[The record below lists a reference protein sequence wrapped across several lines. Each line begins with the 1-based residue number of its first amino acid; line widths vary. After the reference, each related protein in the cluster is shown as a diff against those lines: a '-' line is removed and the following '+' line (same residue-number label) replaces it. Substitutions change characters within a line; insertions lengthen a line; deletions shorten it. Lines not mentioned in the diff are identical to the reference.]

1 MVFLPAERFII
12 AILGTLVLLDVSLL
26 WWKSVGIDV
35 VGYASMAGCGLF
47 AMGLGQ
53 FYRTIRRNDRIAAT
67 TTAAGLF
74 ILFTI
79 VGSIFNY
86 LLLPVYFTPID
97 DRLMQLDRM
106 FGYSWPDLVAWTAR
120 HPTIGLGLHAV
131 YMSSLSQLLVVIF
144 ALGFTGRIWALHHF
158 LMTGVIG
165 ALLAIVIWFFAPS
178 IGPSAFQQLPQGVL
192 AAMPLAVDN
201 HYGAELS
208 RLLHEGPIYLTPR
221 NVLGLIA
228 FPSFHM
234 VMACMSVCFLAR
246 ARFLFLPTLALNAA
260 MMPAILVHGGH
271 HLVDLIGGAATFAIA
286 YALAARVLNEGA
298 QDAARDGAGARRP

>member
-1 MVFLPAERFII
+1 MVFLPAERFIVTI
-12 AILGTLVLLDVSLL
+12 ISVLASLDVVLLSWKGVGFDVA
-26 WWKSVGIDV
+26 
-35 VGYASMAGCGLF
+35 GYASMVGCGVF
-47 AMGLGQ
+47 AIGLGQ
-53 FYRTIRRNDRIAAT
+53 FYRTVRRNDRIAAT

-86 LLLPVYFTPID
+86 LLLPVYFNPID
-97 DRLMQLDRM
+97 ERLMQLDQV

-120 HPTIGLGLHAV
+120 RPTIGLGLHVV
-131 YMSSLSQLLVVIF
+131 YMSSLAQLLVAIF
-144 ALGFTGRIWALHHF
+144 ALGFTGRIQALHHF

-178 IGPSAFQQLPQGVL
+178 IGPSAFHRLPKEVL
-192 AAMPLAVDN
+192 DAMPLAVDSY
-201 HYGAELS
+201 YGAELS
-208 RLLHEGPIYLTPR
+208 RLLREGTNYLTPK

-246 ARFLFLPTLALNAA
+246 VRFLFLPALVLNAA

-286 YALAARVLNEGA
+286 YALAARVLREVTEDGARQSTGA
-298 QDAARDGAGARRP
+298 QQP